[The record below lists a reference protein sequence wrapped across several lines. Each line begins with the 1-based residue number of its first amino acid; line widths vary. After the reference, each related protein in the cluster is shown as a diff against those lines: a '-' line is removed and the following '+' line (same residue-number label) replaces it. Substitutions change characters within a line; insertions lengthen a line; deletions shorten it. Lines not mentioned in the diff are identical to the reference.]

1 MRFLIILGL
10 VAFLAISLTAA
21 WPANTSDQSDSDN
34 NTSNQSDS
42 NNNSTDSGSEQEG
55 SGDDQVISPRPRW
68 PRWGGIGPVVLIP
81 GPTRQ
86 RTL

>member
-10 VAFLAISLTAA
+10 MALLAISLAAA
-21 WPANTSDQSDSDN
+21 WPANSSDESENN
-34 NTSNQSDS
+34 NTSDSSDS

-55 SGDDQVISPRPRW
+55 SGDDHDVISPRPRW

-81 GPTRQ
+81 RPTKLG
-86 RTL
+86 TL